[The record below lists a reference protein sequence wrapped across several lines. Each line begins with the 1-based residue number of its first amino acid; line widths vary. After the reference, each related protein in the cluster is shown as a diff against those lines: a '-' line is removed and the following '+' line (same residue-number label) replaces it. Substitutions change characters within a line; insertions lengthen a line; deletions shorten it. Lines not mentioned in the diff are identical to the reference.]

1 MTAAVKARAEAIA
14 QRHGVRIAFEQTA
27 HFPPCAFD
35 EALRAFIETEA
46 VAQGYSHRALASGA
60 GHDAVYVAR
69 RCPTA
74 MIFVPCERGISHNEI
89 ENADPAHL
97 HAGANVMLHAVLARA
112 RIGA

>member
-1 MTAAVKARAEAIA
+1 MTAAVHAAA
-14 QRHGVRIAFEQTA
+14 QRIERAHGVSISLQQTA

-35 EALRAFIETEA
+35 AAMRQSIEASATAFN
-46 VAQGYSHRALASGA
+46 YSQMHLASGA

-74 MIFVPCERGISHNEI
+74 MIFVPCERGISHNDI

-97 HAGANVMLHAVLARA
+97 HAGANVLLHAMLARA
-112 RIGA
+112 QRP

>member
-1 MTAAVKARAEAIA
+1 M
-14 QRHGVRIAFEQTA
+14 
-27 HFPPCAFD
+27 
-35 EALRAFIETEA
+35 
-46 VAQGYSHRALASGA
+46 ALASGA

-89 ENADPAHL
+89 ENADPTHL

-112 RIGA
+112 QRS